1 MRWLAGRH
9 LIEPDNA
16 RWEFGRTDAPLSLL
30 SSTDISILISVSIL
44 LQAFRHYESAALWKP
59 KAGAEESKTQGW
71 EEERPAVFYVNIN
84 LPNSTYKNIN
94 QSNARPPQPNT
105 NIKAIKSDHGSRS
118 DQKMNSVVCN
128 VTIMLCKKPG
138 PWSQPIQHL

>member
-9 LIEPDNA
+9 LIQPDNA
-16 RWEFGRTDAPLSLL
+16 RWAFGRTDAPLSLL
-30 SSTDISILISVSIL
+30 SDRYFHSY
-44 LQAFRHYESAALWKP
+44 FRVYLYRLFATMSQLHFETKSRSRRIENTRV
-59 KAGAEESKTQGW
+59 GEEW
-71 EEERPAVFYVNIN
+71 PAVFYVNIN
-84 LPNSTYKNIN
+84 LPNSTYKNIMN
-94 QSNARPPQPNT
+94 QNARPPQPNT